1 MNPLVLQIIVAG
13 VMELL
18 VAPLVV
24 AIMVKLFGRRLDHFD
39 EKREL
44 ARVERA
50 EEKKREGK
58 QRDAERNIILAIAR
72 TMLLDNYEKCVNKG
86 YYSIDEREVY
96 AKLYDEYKK
105 DGGNGIIDM
114 IADRIRKLPLEPP
127 DSEED

>member
-1 MNPLVLQIIVAG
+1 MNPLVLQVIVAG

-18 VAPLVV
+18 VAPLIV

-72 TMLLDNYEKCVNKG
+72 TMLLDNYEKCISKG

-96 AKLYDEYKK
+96 SKLYEEYKR

-114 IADRIRKLPLEPP
+114 IADRIRELPLEPP
-127 DSEED
+127 ESEEE

>member
-50 EEKKREGK
+50 EEKKRERE
-58 QRDAERNIILAIAR
+58 QQEAERAIVLAIAR
-72 TMLLDNYEKCVNKG
+72 TMLLDNYEKCAAVVSSTFEERSV
-86 YYSIDEREVY
+86 YSV
-96 AKLYDEYKK
+96 LYSSYKK
-105 DGGNGIIDM
+105 DGGNGIIDT
-114 IADRIRKLPLEPP
+114 IAERIRKLPLEPP
-127 DSEED
+127 DSEKQ

>member
-18 VAPLVV
+18 VAPIVV

-44 ARVERA
+44 ARIERA

-72 TMLLDNYEKCVNKG
+72 TMLLDNYEKCIDKG

-96 AKLYDEYKK
+96 SKLYDEYKK

-114 IADRIRKLPLEPP
+114 IADRIRTLPLEPP
-127 DSEED
+127 DSEGD